1 MRKFY
6 ELHLR
11 HLKNESINFILINTY
26 VAIRNAKSFASDP
39 ELTKN
44 TVESSEGK
52 RDVNR
57 SA

>member
-1 MRKFY
+1 MKYISNFI
-6 ELHLR
+6 LI
-11 HLKNESINFILINTY
+11 NESIDFNLINTY
-26 VAIRNAKSFASDP
+26 VAILKAKSFASDP